1 MPVTPRWWWVQ
12 RERVVEVQVA
22 LPGVP
27 ENAID
32 FFLSRWYAKV
42 GGGTFLFAADL
53 HGPIDPDASR
63 ARTRHGHVSLE
74 LCKAASQPWGNLFS
88 NAPKAERR
96 QKRERSIEE
105 QLERARESDR
115 QSRARKQQ
123 LGRDALSAQMRAES
137 DRRQAIAQNQ
147 EAALDQAASAVA
159 SLRSPDAAE
168 GGGAQGS
175 ADLDADDDD
184 SDDDNHPSATAN
196 VRAASASVSS
206 DLPGKEHGWK
216 QRAEAGSGADVF
228 PQHCV
233 HHEESRN
240 QPGGS
245 HSSASQAVDSPVDGT
260 PLHGSEITRSV
271 PREATVAPDVPP
283 PRGGAR
289 VTVEFTQLE
298 QNVMPARRSRE
309 QGIKEHKRGSDRG
322 ATPSDQPGGDEEDA
336 TDITEK
342 EPVFLTDKGDS
353 FVRNGDLRGALEAYN
368 EAERQTRA
376 APKPDGTLC
385 KLVSNRSAVHL
396 RIGNLSRAV
405 SDCSEALDLVD
416 AAIRDEE
423 GDALQARK
431 CKLLMRRA
439 DANAQRNRLEE
450 AADDYRTAAR
460 LGDEE
465 ESQIAQRNLCEIEAC
480 CEPLDAEGAKER
492 GNARLRAGDTS
503 GALAAYSEALRIRGV
518 PLHLQMACM
527 SNAALCHISAGDY
540 GAAVDCCDRTLR
552 CAAPVQGKSPSATEC
567 RSVNHILFHT
577 IAVQDP
583 GYAR

>member
-1 MPVTPRWWWVQ
+1 MPVTPRWWWAQ

-27 ENAID
+27 ESAID
-32 FFLSRWYAKV
+32 SFLSRWYAKV

-74 LCKAASQPWGNLFS
+74 LCKAAPQPWGSLLS
-88 NAPKAERR
+88 SAPKAERR
-96 QKRERSIEE
+96 QTRERSIEE

-123 LGRDALSAQMRAES
+123 LGHDALSAQMRVES
-137 DRRQAIAQNQ
+137 DRRQAIAENQ

-168 GGGAQGS
+168 GSGAQGS
-175 ADLDADDDD
+175 ADLDDD

-196 VRAASASVSS
+196 VRAASASASS

-216 QRAEAGSGADVF
+216 QRAEAGFSAALF

-233 HHEESRN
+233 HHEESED
-240 QPGGS
+240 QQGGS
-245 HSSASQAVDSPVDGT
+245 ETA
-260 PLHGSEITRSV
+260 RSL
-271 PREATVAPDVPP
+271 PREATVAPDAPP
-283 PRGGAR
+283 PRGGAS

-298 QNVMPARRSRE
+298 QSVMPARRSRE
-309 QGIKEHKRGSDRG
+309 QGIKEHTRGSGRG
-322 ATPSDQPGGDEEDA
+322 ASPSDQPGGDEEDA
-336 TDITEK
+336 TGIAEK

-385 KLVSNRSAVHL
+385 KLLSNRSAVQL

-405 SDCSEALDLVD
+405 SDCSEALGLVD
-416 AAIRDEE
+416 AAIRDDE
-423 GDALQARK
+423 GDALHARK

-465 ESQIAQRNLCEIEAC
+465 ESQIAQRNLAEIEAC

-492 GNARLRAGDTS
+492 GNARLRAGDAS

-518 PLHLQMACM
+518 PLHSQMACM

-540 GAAVDCCDRTLR
+540 GAAIDCCDRTLR
-552 CAAPVQGKSPSATEC
+552 CAAPIRKAVQGKSHSATELPFRESHSLSHDCGAGSWVCTMMTTRC
-567 RSVNHILFHT
+567 R
-577 IAVQDP
+577 AVLLL
-583 GYAR
+583 